1 MSGTKKGARPRIGI
15 VMDENTSMDGTRYD
29 MSKSYFQAIQNAGG
43 LPLGL
48 PYCASPGELVDM
60 FDGLISSGG
69 YITFPDEWFVDGEA
83 SKTIKSERFAFELE
97 LLQAFLKQRKPVL
110 GICHGMQ
117 MLSGLH
123 GSRLTSDLQA
133 RTDGSINHCDPE
145 GSHKV
150 QVLAD
155 TLLHDIVGEGQLT
168 VNSYHREAVVEPGP
182 EVTVCARAEDGT
194 VEAIELPQYSFVL
207 GVQWHPERMLA
218 DAAAEKIF
226 ARFCQACSGET

>member
-1 MSGTKKGARPRIGI
+1 MFFLEQFNHVARPRIGI

-69 YITFPDEWFVDGEA
+69 YITFPDEWFVDGET

-110 GICHGMQ
+110 GIC
-117 MLSGLH
+117 
-123 GSRLTSDLQA
+123 QA

-194 VEAIELPQYSFVL
+194 VEAIELPEYSFVL